1 MYLCIALTWAHLGDD
16 PQAFSAIGIAPRLI
30 STTHSVGK
38 FYTQLPSQVYLQF
51 IPWILQS
58 RGVFLNSVVE
68 PKVDGVE
75 GAIPTHSG
83 SDALAKQ
90 ATEPITLLEKL
101 PPRVSQEIPKI

>member
-1 MYLCIALTWAHLGDD
+1 MGRTGQCSLL
-16 PQAFSAIGIAPRLI
+16 PI
-30 STTHSVGK
+30 SCWQSVAEPGTHSVGK

-101 PPRVSQEIPKI
+101 PPRVSQEIKKI